1 MATRH
6 QPESLSRSEIR
17 LLGPDD
23 ADTSARMSAE
33 AFGAPS
39 SGTSAFTLGE
49 GLWRWGLFD
58 GDVLAAKANDR
69 AYFSMIG
76 GRPVS
81 TAGVA
86 GVAVAPEYR
95 GSGLARQMMHHLL
108 NAARERGAALA
119 TLFRTAPAL
128 YRSLGFE
135 NVAELRVV
143 ELPTSALGGLRV
155 PEGVSL
161 RRATI
166 ADVPACRAVYDAVA
180 AQSSCLLT
188 RAGESFPAS
197 DADWL
202 AQDGQ
207 VTVAADETGQVVG
220 YVRWVRG
227 TGFGPAVSLS
237 VADLQAM
244 TERAYRA
251 LLATVGSFSAVTGF
265 VRLRSSGTDPVSYF
279 VPSTG
284 WRIASVDPYLM
295 RVLDVQR
302 AMTARGWPAGVR
314 GSVTFSIDD
323 PVCPWNSGTHR
334 LEVTGGEARLTR
346 IDERQPSAA
355 PPGPPGEDAVLSGN
369 SRAGTPSS
377 GVECAGGTAHITP
390 CGLAVL
396 YAGGIAPAMLRR
408 AGMLGGGSAADD
420 AFLAS
425 AFAGPQPAILDYF

>member
-1 MATRH
+1 MVTPPR
-6 QPESLSRSEIR
+6 PESLPLSEIR

-23 ADTSARMSAE
+23 ADASARMSAE

-39 SGTSAFTLGE
+39 SGTLAFTLGG

-69 AYFSMIG
+69 AYHSMIG
-76 GRPVS
+76 GRPVP

-95 GSGLARQMMHHLL
+95 GGGLARRMMQHLL
-108 NAARERGAALA
+108 TAARTRGAALA
-119 TLFRTAPAL
+119 SLFRTAPAL

-143 ELPTSALGGLRV
+143 EIPTSALIGMRV

-166 ADVPACRAVYDAVA
+166 TDVSAARAVYGAVA

-188 RAGESFPAS
+188 RVGESFPES
-197 DADWL
+197 DEAWL

-207 VTVAADETGQVVG
+207 VTVAVDETGQVIG
-220 YVRWVRG
+220 YLRWVRG

-237 VADLQAM
+237 VTDLQAL
-244 TERAYRA
+244 TEPAYRA
-251 LLATVGSFSAVTGF
+251 LLATVGSFSAVTGS
-265 VRLRSSGTDPVSYF
+265 VRLRSSGTDPVGYF
-279 VPSTG
+279 VPGAG

-295 RVLDVQR
+295 RVLDVER
-302 AMTARGWPAGVR
+302 AVVARGWPATTN

-334 LEVTGGEARLTR
+334 LEVAGGEARISGRGATCMAG
-346 IDERQPSAA
+346 AA
-355 PPGPPGEDAVLSGN
+355 E
-369 SRAGTPSS
+369 
-377 GVECAGGTAHITP
+377 ITP

-396 YAGGIAPAMLRR
+396 YAGGVAPAALRR
-408 AGMLGGGSAADD
+408 AGMLRGGSAADD
-420 AFLAS
+420 AFLAA
-425 AFAGPQPAILDYF
+425 AFAGPQPAILDFF